1 MDKQYLLQ
9 TSGSQF
15 HLHSQ
20 EEQYIGIAL
29 GVKSCNRSTEGRR
42 TGVLYLSVV
51 DLLLSSIRFLGKR
64 NCMSGFHRFTIQMA
78 GSL

>member
-29 GVKSCNRSTEGRR
+29 GVKRCNRSTEGRR
-42 TGVLYLSVV
+42 TGVLYSPVV
-51 DLLLSSIRFLGKR
+51 DLLLEYQVFGERELHVRISQAHHTNGR
-64 NCMSGFHRFTIQMA
+64 
-78 GSL
+78 